1 MKFKALIIV
10 VALLIGTLASSMA
23 AQADDPVSIGAFE
36 DWEAFI
42 YHSEGAAVC
51 FVISAPK
58 KTDSDKKISHR
69 DPVHFLVTHFMARK
83 VRGQISTIIGY
94 PFKEES
100 TVALKVDDK
109 AFELYTNGDT
119 AWAAAADVEA
129 SIVKAMKVA
138 KILSVNGTSVR
149 GTQTTDFYSL
159 AGFNKALEKIDV
171 ACR

>member
-1 MKFKALIIV
+1 MNFKALIIGM
-10 VALLIGTLASSMA
+10 ALIAGAFVGSGSA
-23 AQADDPVSIGAFE
+23 RADDPQTLGSFE

-51 FVISAPK
+51 FVLSAPK
-58 KTDSDKKISHR
+58 KTDSDKRISHR
-69 DPVHFLVTHFMARK
+69 DPAHFLVTNFVARR

-94 PFKEES
+94 PFKEQS

-109 AFELYTNGDT
+109 PFELYTNGDT

-129 SIVKAMKVA
+129 SIVKAMKAA

-149 GTQTTDFYSL
+149 GTQTTDYYSM
-159 AGFNKALEKIDV
+159 AGFNKALEKIDT

>member
-1 MKFKALIIV
+1 MKFKALIIG
-10 VALLIGTLASSMA
+10 VALLMGTLVGNVA
-23 AQADDPVSIGAFE
+23 ARAEDPLTLGAFE

-42 YHSEGAAVC
+42 YHSEGAPVC

-69 DPVHFLVTHFMARK
+69 DPAHFLVTNFVARRVK
-83 VRGQISTIIGY
+83 GQISTIIGY

-129 SIVKAMKVA
+129 SIVKAMKAA
-138 KILSVNGTSVR
+138 KFLSVNGTSVR
-149 GTQTTDFYSL
+149 GTQTTDYYSM
-159 AGFNKALEKIDV
+159 AGFNKALEKIDS

>member
-1 MKFKALIIV
+1 MKFKALITGV
-10 VALLIGTLASSMA
+10 VLLMGTLAGTLA
-23 AQADDPVSIGAFE
+23 VRAEDPATLGAFE

-69 DPVHFLVTHFMARK
+69 DPAHFLVTHFMARK
-83 VRGQISTIIGY
+83 VKGQISTIIGF
-94 PFKEES
+94 PFKEQS

-119 AWAAAADVEA
+119 AWAAAADVEV

-138 KILSVNGTSVR
+138 KILTVSGTSVR
-149 GTQTTDFYSL
+149 GTQTTDYYSM

>member
-1 MKFKALIIV
+1 MNFKALII
-10 VALLIGTLASSMA
+10 GMA
-23 AQADDPVSIGAFE
+23 FIAGAFAGSGAARADDPVSLGAFE

-51 FVISAPK
+51 FVLSAPK

-69 DPVHFLVTHFMARK
+69 DPVHFLVTNFVARRVK
-83 VRGQISTIIGY
+83 GQISTIIGY

-119 AWAAAADVEA
+119 AWAAAVDVEA
-129 SIVKAMKVA
+129 SIVKAMKAA
-138 KILSVNGTSVR
+138 KTLSVNGTSVR
-149 GTQTTDFYSL
+149 GTQTTDYYSM
-159 AGFNKALEKIDV
+159 AGFNKALEKIDT

>member
-1 MKFKALIIV
+1 MNFKALIIGM
-10 VALLIGTLASSMA
+10 ALIAGAFAGSGA
-23 AQADDPVSIGAFE
+23 ARADDPQTLGSFE

-51 FVISAPK
+51 FVLSAPK
-58 KTDSDKKISHR
+58 KTDSDKRISHR
-69 DPVHFLVTHFMARK
+69 DPAHFLVTNFVARR

-94 PFKEES
+94 PFKEQS

-109 AFELYTNGDT
+109 PFELYTNGDT

-129 SIVKAMKVA
+129 SIVKAMKAA
-138 KILSVNGTSVR
+138 KILSVNGTTVR
-149 GTQTTDFYSL
+149 GTQTTDYYSM
-159 AGFNKALEKIDV
+159 AGFNKALEKIDT